1 MNKAVDFLVRELSSI
16 TDPYALAVVTYA
28 LHLAE
33 SSSRDLSFDKL
44 QAAANTSGEFKSWAK
59 PRTDKDRMNPWA
71 SVTSSVD
78 VEMTAY
84 ALLTYLQRGLVTEA
98 LPIMRWMVT
107 QRNSNGGFASTQ
119 VLFEGKCFSW
129 NVWNSTGFWLSGH
142 CHRSV
147 CSSQAV

>member
-59 PRTDKDRMNPWA
+59 PRTDKDKMNPWA

-129 NVWNSTGFWLSGH
+129 NVWNSTGFLAFRTLS
-142 CHRSV
+142 SV
-147 CSSQAV
+147 CML